1 MANARIERFIERLQ
15 SLKSARLLL
24 PGLVLLLA
32 LGAFAS
38 GSFGFVEVEPGEVA
52 VVYNTTGLG
61 VFGDEARVVRDQG
74 TLTYMPFFQRVEVL
88 AVEPQVMVMEGEE
101 GKVGNDPNRVP
112 QLTVRANDGSN
123 FFFERMEIHYQAM
136 PDQAN
141 VVIAR
146 NGRGDGYKRKAL
158 AVYSREVL
166 RNEFGRYTF
175 LEVAK
180 PSTYGKATALSK
192 TKLNERLNEVGI
204 MVTQIITPK
213 PRFQPKVEQA
223 IEERQTAEQEVQVQ
237 REARNRLTA
246 QAHRIVQDVE
256 QEKNAEYQGLVARLE
271 GERRAAENTAITV
284 RRDADKYAIG
294 TLAQCT
300 AYRDQKV
307 RLAAANEV
315 AYRKEAE
322 GLAQKISAVGTRGAD
337 VLNLEIAQH
346 VFPQLDRISAS
357 PFVQPNSPVD
367 IRYLNREGEP

>member
-1 MANARIERFIERLQ
+1 MANAQVERFIERLQ
-15 SLKSARLLL
+15 KLKSTKFLL
-24 PGLVLLLA
+24 PGLVVVLV
-32 LGAFAS
+32 LGSFVT
-38 GSFGFVEVEPGEVA
+38 GSFGFVEIEPGETA
-52 VVYNTTGLG
+52 VVYNTTRLG
-61 VFGDEARVVRDQG
+61 VFGEPARVVRDQG
-74 TLTYMPFFQRVEVL
+74 TLTYIPGFQRVEVL

-101 GKVGNDPNRVP
+101 GGVQNDPNRVP

-123 FFFERMEIHYQAM
+123 FFFERMEIHYQAL
-136 PDQAN
+136 PDQAD

-180 PSTYGKATALSK
+180 PSTYGKATALAK
-192 TKLNERLNEVGI
+192 AKLNDRLNGIGI

-237 REARNRLTA
+237 KEARNRLTA

-256 QEKNAEYQGLVARLE
+256 QVKNAEYQSLVARLE

-284 RRDADKYAIG
+284 RRDADKYAID
-294 TLAQCT
+294 TLAGCT
-300 AYRDQKV
+300 AYRDEKV
-307 RLAAANEV
+307 RLAAANEI
-315 AYRKEAE
+315 AYRQEAE
-322 GLAQKISAVGTRGAD
+322 GLAQKISAVGNRGAD

-357 PFVQPNSPVD
+357 PFVQQTSP
-367 IRYLNREGEP
+367 IELRYSKTEGE